1 MKNDELQRM
10 RLSRRQVLI
19 GGAAAAFIGRPA
31 RSIAAELSEDGLYQ
45 QPWFLQSFLDLREDL
60 QGAKAADK
68 TFVVL
73 WELKGCPFCKLLHME
88 NFANPTIARY
98 AESNFAF
105 LQLNFIG
112 SRPVTDF
119 DDRTLPEKQLAE
131 RYAIEGTPTLQF
143 FHEDGAGNA
152 EELGRTQYLK
162 PESFY
167 GMLRFVREKGYETRP
182 FDEWIS
188 AHPAQL

>member
-1 MKNDELQRM
+1 MRNNELQPM

-19 GGAAAAFIGRPA
+19 GGAAATFIGWPG
-31 RSIAAELSEDGLYQ
+31 RSIGAELSEDGLYQ

-60 QGAKAADK
+60 QGARAADK

-73 WELKGCPFCKLLHME
+73 WELKGCPFCKLLHTE
-88 NFANPTIARY
+88 NFANPTIAGY

-119 DDRTLPEKQLAE
+119 DGRTLSEKQLAE
-131 RYAIEGTPTLQF
+131 RYAIEG
-143 FHEDGAGNA
+143 
-152 EELGRTQYLK
+152 RRRCS
-162 PESFY
+162 SF
-167 GMLRFVREKGYETRP
+167 MKT
-182 FDEWIS
+182 
-188 AHPAQL
+188 AQAIPKSWAARNI